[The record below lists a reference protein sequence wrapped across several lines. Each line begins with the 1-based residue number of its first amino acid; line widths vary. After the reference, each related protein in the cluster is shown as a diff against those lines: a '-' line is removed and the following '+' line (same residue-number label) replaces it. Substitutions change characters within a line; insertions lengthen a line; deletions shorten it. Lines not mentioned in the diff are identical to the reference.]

1 MASAQQTEVD
11 RNYEAFQQRLPD
23 LLRTNA
29 NQFALLRHRR
39 VVDCFD
45 TVADAV
51 RAGKALYDDGV
62 FSVQEVTDRSIDLG
76 HYSHARLLGAL

>member
-1 MASAQQTEVD
+1 MASVQQTEVD
-11 RNYEAFQQRLPD
+11 RNYEAFKRRLPD

-39 VVDCFD
+39 VIDCFD

-62 FSVQEVTDRSIDLG
+62 FSVQEVTDQTIDLG
-76 HYSHARLLGAL
+76 YY

>member
-23 LLRTNA
+23 FLRTNA
-29 NQFALLRHRR
+29 NQFALVRHRS

-45 TVADAV
+45 TVVDAV
-51 RAGKALYDDGV
+51 RAGKALYDNGV

-76 HYSHARLLGAL
+76 YYSHARLLGAL